1 MVSIVASDE
10 EEYVPHAATKKIA
23 IKTPRPV
30 QVKSEK
36 NEGSVPVTTAVI
48 PKPKARRLNGNNV
61 RRSDLPNFAQG
72 KWRSTFLPTLY
83 ERFFTS
89 DEPFD
94 EFNAGSD
101 EFVAL
106 LQSIIKEVYPN
117 VDYEVTSSDSIHFLV
132 RHLTCL
138 NIEINFFLTTLIS
151 FALSRRIIGS
161 TKKDPT

>member
-1 MVSIVASDE
+1 MVSIVSSDE
-10 EEYVPHAATKKIA
+10 EDYVPHIATKKIA

-36 NEGSVPVTTAVI
+36 RNERSMPAVI

-61 RRSDLPNFAQG
+61 RRSDLPDFAQA

-83 ERFFTS
+83 EQFFTS

-106 LQSIIKEVYPN
+106 LQSIIKEVYPS

-132 RHLTCL
+132 CHFTCL
-138 NIEINFFLTTLIS
+138 NIEIDFF
-151 FALSRRIIGS
+151 FSRY
-161 TKKDPT
+161 

>member
-10 EEYVPHAATKKIA
+10 EEYVPHAATKKFA

-36 NEGSVPVTTAVI
+36 RNEGSVPVTTAVI

-61 RRSDLPNFAQG
+61 RRSDLPDFAQG

-106 LQSIIKEVYPN
+106 LQSIIEEVYPN

-132 RHLTCL
+132 RHFTCL
-138 NIEINFFLTTLIS
+138 NIEIDFFFTTLIS
-151 FALSRRIIGS
+151 SLSRHIIGS